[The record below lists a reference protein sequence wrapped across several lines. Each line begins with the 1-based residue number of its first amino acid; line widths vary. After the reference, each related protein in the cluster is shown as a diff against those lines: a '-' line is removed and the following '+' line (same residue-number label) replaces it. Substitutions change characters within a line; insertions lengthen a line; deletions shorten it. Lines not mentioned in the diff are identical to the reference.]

1 MGAWGAPLLWLAL
14 VLGHGRALPQAAR
27 TETHPPLPIRPLFVP
42 PPPGAL
48 LYTARCAALRA
59 TSGSEGSGCHQAQRT
74 GGGEPQRG
82 VLPSRGLSRALTL
95 TSFSDSYPRLDL
107 WPEREHVFKQH
118 MHETCE
124 MRVATCECSPTP
136 QQHHHAPAPGS
147 CPGHHDT
154 RVQTREL
161 QKGRRVTLTNS
172 KGHNLS
178 ISDMHDFESRGVA
191 GRGYGRG
198 PRLPRGR
205 RGRADCAR
213 ALASR
218 RVLASRREGEFAVG
232 CSEALL

>member
-27 TETHPPLPIRPLFVP
+27 TETHPPLPIRPLSVP

-107 WPEREHVFKQH
+107 WPDTEHVFK
-118 MHETCE
+118 
-124 MRVATCECSPTP
+124 SIK
-136 QQHHHAPAPGS
+136 APGTAAS
-147 CPGHHDT
+147 IRRMCCRPFRAGNMIVLAAALLLLPAWSALCSAAPGQ
-154 RVQTREL
+154 QTP
-161 QKGRRVTLTNS
+161 V
-172 KGHNLS
+172 
-178 ISDMHDFESRGVA
+178 M
-191 GRGYGRG
+191 GYSNWN
-198 PRLPRGR
+198 
-205 RGRADCAR
+205 R
-213 ALASR
+213 ALR
-218 RVLASRREGEFAVG
+218 
-232 CSEALL
+232 CH

>member
-27 TETHPPLPIRPLFVP
+27 TETHPPLTIRPLSVP

-107 WPEREHVFKQH
+107 WPEREHVFK
-118 MHETCE
+118 TLLN
-124 MRVATCECSPTP
+124 
-136 QQHHHAPAPGS
+136 
-147 CPGHHDT
+147 
-154 RVQTREL
+154 L
-161 QKGRRVTLTNS
+161 QLA
-172 KGHNLS
+172 H
-178 ISDMHDFESRGVA
+178 
-191 GRGYGRG
+191 
-198 PRLPRGR
+198 
-205 RGRADCAR
+205 AR
-213 ALASR
+213 APDKRCLIFPCTMKNDCRAHFYSR
-218 RVLASRREGEFAVG
+218 SPSR
-232 CSEALL
+232 SHPS